1 MASSFDG
8 IERCRERNYTARAR
22 GNRCSSE
29 NIQEA
34 TSWAGNTTVSKVST
48 IRKRWGRAEEAEKR
62 TSFVDRKWRS
72 ELKTFLLSFFFFF
85 CCYYFFLFF
94 FLFHADIYFFSFLTL
109 SRPAFSTSPSPD
121 RTSVLAQLPSIFGGT
136 LLWPFY
142 NPPRDV
148 VAPPLSLIRLL
159 SCLKMMMIK
168 DKI

>member
-1 MASSFDG
+1 MRHCWSNKRLGSVASSFDG

-85 CCYYFFLFF
+85 CCCYYFFLLF
-94 FLFHADIYFFSFLTL
+94 FLFHADIFFLFFNSLSSCIFHIPFTGSNFCSRATSKYFRWNPLM
-109 SRPAFSTSPSPD
+109 A
-121 RTSVLAQLPSIFGGT
+121 VL
-136 LLWPFY
+136 
-142 NPPRDV
+142 
-148 VAPPLSLIRLL
+148 
-159 SCLKMMMIK
+159 
-168 DKI
+168 